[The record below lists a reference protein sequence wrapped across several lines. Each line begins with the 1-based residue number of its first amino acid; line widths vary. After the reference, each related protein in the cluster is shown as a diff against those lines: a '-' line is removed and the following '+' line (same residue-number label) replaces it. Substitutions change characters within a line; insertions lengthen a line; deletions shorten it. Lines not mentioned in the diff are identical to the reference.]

1 MGVQWAT
8 LKVAVIADI
17 HGNVQALEAVLADI
31 REQRIDEV
39 IVNGDLVNRGPSN
52 VEVMER
58 VTSEGLPIT
67 LGNHDDLMRKW
78 VDRDAD
84 IPEAWF
90 EDPFWAG
97 TAWAA
102 RELQKAGWID
112 TFRTLPMTYAVTPGG
127 RPSLLLSHGSPRHYR
142 EGYGKFL
149 TDADIES
156 IIQATPADVLIG
168 SHTHSPLE
176 RRWGR
181 YLVLN
186 TGAVG
191 TPFNGDPRAQY
202 LVMHLQNG
210 AWAHEFRAVPYDRAG
225 ALSAFETKG
234 LLEQGDLSARIF
246 YEELLCARSFL
257 TPFLMWTEKQ
267 DAPQNE
273 ETWAR
278 FKKAF
283 ADRFCEEASL

>member
-1 MGVQWAT
+1 M
-8 LKVAVIADI
+8 
-17 HGNVQALEAVLADI
+17 
-31 REQRIDEV
+31 
-39 IVNGDLVNRGPSN
+39 
-52 VEVMER
+52 
-58 VTSEGLPIT
+58 T

-84 IPEAWF
+84 IPPLWF
-90 EDPFWAG
+90 EDPFWDG
-97 TAWAA
+97 TAWWAA
-102 RELQKAGWID
+102 RELQRAGWID
-112 TFRTLPMTYAVTPGG
+112 TFRTLPMTHAVTPKGA
-127 RPSLLLSHGSPRHYR
+127 PSLLLSHGSPRHYR

-149 TDADIES
+149 ADADIEG
-156 IIQATPADVLIG
+156 ILELTPADVLIG

-202 LVMHLQNG
+202 LVMHLQDG
-210 AWAHEFRAVPYDRAG
+210 EWAHEFRAVPYDRAG
-225 ALSAFETKG
+225 ALKAFETKG
-234 LLEQGDLSARIF
+234 LLEQGGLSARIF

-267 DAPQNE
+267 GIPQDE

-283 ADRFCEEASL
+283 ADRFCEEAGAL

>member
-8 LKVAVIADI
+8 LKLAVIADI
-17 HGNVQALEAVLADI
+17 HGNLQALEAVLADI
-31 REQRIDEV
+31 RKQGITQV
-39 IVNGDLVNRGPSN
+39 IVNGDMVNRGPSN

-58 VTSEGLPIT
+58 VTAEGLPMT

-78 VDRDAD
+78 VDRDTD
-84 IPEAWF
+84 IPSAWF
-90 EDPFWAG
+90 EDPFWEG

-102 RELQKAGWID
+102 RGLEKAGWID
-112 TFRTLPMTYAVTPGG
+112 ALRTLPMTHAVTPEGS
-127 RPSLLLSHGSPRHYR
+127 PSLLLSHGSPRHYR

-149 TDADIES
+149 TDADIEG

-176 RRWGR
+176 RRWGP

-202 LVMHLQNG
+202 LVMHLQNEE
-210 AWAHEFRAVPYDRAG
+210 WTHEFRAVPYDRAG
-225 ALSAFETKG
+225 ALEAFKTKG
-234 LLEQGDLSARIF
+234 LLEEGGLSARIF

-267 DAPQNE
+267 GAPQNE

-278 FKKAF
+278 FKKTF
-283 ADRFCEEASL
+283 ADRFCEEVL